1 MTVALHLHRLWGFKI
16 DWGNVPSW
24 FGSVLTGASLMLGF
38 YILLRDRSKEE
49 REQASKVMAQ
59 HYDLWPPDH
68 YLPPTTLERLDGKPI
83 WRVVVTNKSDGPLS
97 GVVVMAC
104 LRADL
109 LVQELKKSGA
119 HDEARS
125 IPRMHQFEVYHLE
138 RDGRPTAI
146 IEAGDRL
153 YTDFVLPRDLR
164 YYDLRVEFLDANA
177 VRWVRHL
184 GSGHLHRWSKAHR
197 PRASELE

>member
-49 REQASKVMAQ
+49 REQASKVIAQ
-59 HYDLWPPDH
+59 HDDLWPPDH
-68 YLPPTTLERLDGKPI
+68 EVPPTTLERLDGKPI

-125 IPRMHQFEVYHLE
+125 IPRMRQYEAYHL
-138 RDGRPTAI
+138 PTDI
-146 IEAGDRL
+146 IEAGYRL